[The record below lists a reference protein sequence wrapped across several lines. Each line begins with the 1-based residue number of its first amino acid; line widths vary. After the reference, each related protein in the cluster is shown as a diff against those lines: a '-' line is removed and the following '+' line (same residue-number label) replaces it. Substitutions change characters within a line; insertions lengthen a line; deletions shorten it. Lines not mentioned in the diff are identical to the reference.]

1 MEINEEFLTEL
12 GVSPEQS
19 EEILT
24 RYKKEKFASAAEK
37 LLKEAGALDSEAALA
52 LLGDGINSD
61 NFEEKIAGLKS
72 AHPTL
77 FEQKAAPQFASA
89 AGQSTVDKGD
99 FEKMSYRE
107 RLDFFRKNP
116 DAYKRLV

>member
-1 MEINEEFLTEL
+1 M
-12 GVSPEQS
+12 
-19 EEILT
+19 
-24 RYKKEKFASAAEK
+24 
-37 LLKEAGALDSEAALA
+37 
-52 LLGDGINSD
+52 GDGINSD